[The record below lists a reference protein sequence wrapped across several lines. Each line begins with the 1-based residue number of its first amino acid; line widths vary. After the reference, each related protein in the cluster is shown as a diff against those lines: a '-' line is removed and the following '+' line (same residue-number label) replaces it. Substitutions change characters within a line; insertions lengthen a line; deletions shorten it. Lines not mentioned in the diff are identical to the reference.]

1 MQERGWLTQRFEK
14 ALQNGWEI
22 PDYQGLLDKIEL
34 DLDCQAICPTTDN
47 VFKAFE
53 LLRPEDVKYVILGQ
67 DPYWQTAENDGLPIA
82 TGLAFGVRQR
92 DGLHHATAI
101 NKIMPKIYQYR
112 PDHEWDWTLE
122 SWAKNYKILLLNTAL
137 TVPMPKQGESGREKS
152 ANKHLPHWKEFT
164 QAALSFLRDSQ
175 SQLNTN
181 DRFKCF
187 AWGKKAMTAFEE
199 ARLTP
204 IFAYHPCASV
214 TGPGSFN
221 DFWEQD
227 YGKRL
232 IVPKS

>member
-1 MQERGWLTQRFEK
+1 MQKKGWLFQRFDK

-22 PDYQGLLDKIEL
+22 LDCQKLLDEIEPHI
-34 DLDCQAICPTTDN
+34 DCQAICPTADN

-53 LLRPEDVKYVILGQ
+53 LIRPEDVKYVILGQ

-82 TGLAFGVRQR
+82 TGLAFGVRQQN
-92 DGLHHATAI
+92 GLHHATAI
-101 NKIMPKIYQYR
+101 NKIMPKIYQCR

-122 SWAKNYKILLLNTAL
+122 SWAEKHKILLLNAAL
-137 TVPMPKQGESGREKS
+137 TVPMPKQGESGRIMSAKGHLSRWEK
-152 ANKHLPHWKEFT
+152 FT
-164 QAALSFLRDSQ
+164 KATLSFLRDNHGQISR
-175 SQLNTN
+175 NHHFT
-181 DRFKCF
+181 CI
-187 AWGKKAMTAFEE
+187 AWGKMAKRAYEKAD
-199 ARLTP
+199 LP
-204 IFAYHPCASV
+204 SIFAYHPCASV

>member
-1 MQERGWLTQRFEK
+1 MGLDIGVLGEE
-14 ALQNGWEI
+14 LQNS
-22 PDYQGLLDKIEL
+22 PPKHCAYRSDA
-34 DLDCQAICPTTDN
+34 QAGRR
-47 VFKAFE
+47 A
-53 LLRPEDVKYVILGQ
+53 
-67 DPYWQTAENDGLPIA
+67 
-82 TGLAFGVRQR
+82 
-92 DGLHHATAI
+92 
-101 NKIMPKIYQYR
+101 
-112 PDHEWDWTLE
+112 
-122 SWAKNYKILLLNTAL
+122 
-137 TVPMPKQGESGREKS
+137 GREKS

-164 QAALSFLRDSQ
+164 QAALSFLRESQ
-175 SQLNTN
+175 SQLSTN

-187 AWGKKAMTAFEE
+187 AWGKKAMTAFDE